1 MHKTKNTLL
10 IIFAIVIVGCLL
22 YIPGLTKL
30 GLYRD
35 DWNNFYNR
43 TVRGPEMLIKAY
55 EADRPADGYLI
66 AVLFRLF
73 GTDIKAYFI
82 WNLCCRILG
91 SVFFALSLL
100 IIWPR
105 TPKMAGLAGVL
116 AVAFPGFL
124 QQIDG
129 IAYVPHQTAM
139 LLFMISLWLTALA
152 CEPGQKSWNVLF
164 TFLSMLFCFAYMML
178 MEYYV
183 GMEIYRL
190 ALIYM
195 MNREQAGR
203 GKPRSFFQ
211 CLVSY
216 IPYLIPMAGFLAWRI
231 FFFQAE
237 RAGTDFTTEI
247 IRPILAH
254 PRHELA
260 DLFVRTVKSVW
271 KLFAGVWTIPAYNL
285 INGLGMKEFFKA
297 LIPSVIIFA
306 ASQLFLFL
314 MHRRKT
320 DESVADANNEAA
332 QWLAFGLICGAISIL
347 PLIVAG
353 RDINFSASLDRFSW
367 PGMIGAILFLTGLL
381 GSMRD
386 RVLRNVLTM
395 VSIILA
401 VFVQCQNQ
409 FNYIHQWDMTR
420 DYWQQ
425 LMWRAPAME
434 EGTTILSGG
443 SLLVEED
450 YDIFAPASMIYYPGE
465 IDWAPVGAE
474 VLNTNT
480 VRDVQFQRNGAREVR
495 QIYVE
500 KNYDRLLA
508 VSKPTENGCLRVID
522 GENPIYSSSE
532 WTKVPEIGSWS
543 KLTQI
548 ITDPEK
554 ETVIPF
560 FLGKELDHGWCYYYE
575 KMELALQMKDAE
587 TAAKLA
593 DEAAKLDL
601 SAADSVEWVPVI
613 DAYAR
618 SGRVEDALSAVE
630 LLRADDVVER
640 EACGY
645 FLGKQDESTYGEITA
660 VLCSWMPDAE
670 TPAEES
676 TAEFEEENGS
686 DVNQTEVSDDPAVD
700 ETLTDGS
707 LQKDTETSEPTDEV
721 EKLKDEGQV
730 YVL

>member
-35 DWNNFYNR
+35 DWNNFYNL
-43 TVRGPEMLIKAY
+43 TVRGPETLIKAY

-105 TPKMAGLAGVL
+105 TPKMAGLAGIL

-231 FFFQAE
+231 FFFHAE
-237 RAGTDFTTEI
+237 RAGTDFTSEI

-260 DLFVRTVKSVW
+260 DLFVRTAKSVW

-285 INGLGMKEFFKA
+285 INGLGMKDFFKA

-332 QWLAFGLICGAISIL
+332 QWLAFGLICGAVSIL
-347 PLIVAG
+347 PLIAAG

-381 GSMRD
+381 GSLKD

-395 VSIILA
+395 LSILLA

-480 VRDVQFQRNGAREVR
+480 VRDVQFQQNGAREVR

-508 VSKPTENGCLRVID
+508 VSKPTDNGCLRVID
-522 GENPIYSSSE
+522 GENPIYSSSD
-532 WTKVPEIGSWS
+532 WTKIPEIGSWS

-554 ETVIPF
+554 ETVLPF
-560 FLGKELDHGWCYYYE
+560 FLGQEQEHGWCYYYE

-593 DEAAKLDL
+593 DEAAKLGL
-601 SAADSVEWVPVI
+601 VAADPVEWVPVI

-618 SGRVEDALSAVE
+618 TGRIEDALAAVE
-630 LLRADDVVER
+630 QLRNDEVTER
-640 EACGY
+640 GACGY
-645 FLGKQDESTYGEITA
+645 FLTKEDPSAYGEITA
-660 VLCSWMPDAE
+660 VLCSWMPEAE
-670 TPAEES
+670 IPEEENIADPAEEK
-676 TAEFEEENGS
+676 GS
-686 DVNQTEVSDDPAVD
+686 ELNQTEISDGPAVD
-700 ETLTDGS
+700 ETPADVS
-707 LQKDTETSEPTDEV
+707 PEKDTETPGPTDEIDT
-721 EKLKDEGQV
+721 LNGEGPI